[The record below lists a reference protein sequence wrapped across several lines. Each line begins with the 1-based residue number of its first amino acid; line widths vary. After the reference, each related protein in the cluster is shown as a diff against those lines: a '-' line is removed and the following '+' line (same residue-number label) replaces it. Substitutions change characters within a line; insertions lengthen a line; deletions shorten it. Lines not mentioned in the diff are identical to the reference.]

1 MTKIFNKQ
9 PAEVL
14 DFDFDFRDFLAER
27 GNDRITSAVIVA
39 QAGITVS
46 SSLTI
51 DGVLVKV
58 YLSGGT
64 TGVKYKVTCTA
75 QTLGGRVV
83 EREFFLSVKDT

>member
-1 MTKIFNKQ
+1 MKTFTKQIS
-9 PAEVL
+9 EVL
-14 DFDFDFRDFLAER
+14 DFDFDFADFLAER

-39 QAGITVS
+39 QAGITVV

-64 TGVKYKVTCTA
+64 NGIKYKVTCTA

-83 EREFFLSVKDT
+83 EREFFLLIKEL